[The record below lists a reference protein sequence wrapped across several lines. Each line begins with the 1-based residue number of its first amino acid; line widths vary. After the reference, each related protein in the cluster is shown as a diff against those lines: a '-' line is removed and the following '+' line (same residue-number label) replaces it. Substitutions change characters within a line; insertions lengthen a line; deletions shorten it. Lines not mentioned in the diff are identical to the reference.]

1 MYVHTN
7 RSLIQSLMLIR
18 LAITVVVSL
27 KKVGVCLTPKVISV
41 VVWVHPGGDPPLH
54 GLGLHQSRI
63 PPKGG
68 GTLAITLDLEIFMV
82 VWSSDSVIT

>member
-7 RSLIQSLMLIR
+7 RSLIQSTLGNNSSS
-18 LAITVVVSL
+18 ITE
-27 KKVGVCLTPKVISV
+27 GVCLTPKVISV